1 MNLYFLYG
9 LILFLLNRRMNTLR
23 GTISSIETEG
33 NISLVKVQVGDSKLT
48 SVIIETPQSATYLF
62 EGNELNVLF
71 KETEVVIGKGEEISI
86 SLQNRL
92 ECIVQNIEVGAL
104 LGKLTLQHPKGI
116 IRSVITANAIRQLN
130 IKVGDEVMAL
140 IKTNEVMLSA

>member
-1 MNLYFLYG
+1 
-9 LILFLLNRRMNTLR
+9 MNTLR

-33 NISLVKVQVGDSKLT
+33 NISLVRVQVGDSKLT

>member
-1 MNLYFLYG
+1 
-9 LILFLLNRRMNTLR
+9 MNTLR
-23 GTISSIETEG
+23 GKISSIQTKG
-33 NISLVKVQVGDSKLT
+33 NISLVKIQVGDSQLT

-71 KETEVVIGKGEEISI
+71 KETEVVIGKGKEIPI

-92 ECIVQNIEVGAL
+92 TCKVENVEVGAL
-104 LGKLTLQHPKGI
+104 LGKITLKHPKGI
-116 IRSVITANAIRQLN
+116 IRSVITANAIRQLD
-130 IKVGDEVMAL
+130 IKVGDEVTAL